1 MGEIVGCN
9 RICPQSCREQR
20 PHSRGLF
27 PGLGVGQE
35 KVFPTPGKRP
45 WEQGWENKDTG
56 DSKRN
61 DSPVGR
67 WTGSW
72 AQFLLGTQIFSL
84 SHALVMLISSLFT
97 ALQWMVIYMYLLGTI
112 IVHPLNNAMAVA
124 SLEEYLYVLDS
135 FFSWN
140 VGPAHIIG
148 ISTEV
153 YYFYEYGIEQIVQ
166 QYEWLEKDLQ
176 VRIRTSDIIVNFWCT
191 HLDFCFQKSGRTLCN
206 AYKL

>member
-1 MGEIVGCN
+1 M
-9 RICPQSCREQR
+9 
-20 PHSRGLF
+20 L
-27 PGLGVGQE
+27 
-35 KVFPTPGKRP
+35 
-45 WEQGWENKDTG
+45 
-56 DSKRN
+56 
-61 DSPVGR
+61 
-67 WTGSW
+67 
-72 AQFLLGTQIFSL
+72 
-84 SHALVMLISSLFT
+84 HA
-97 ALQWMVIYMYLLGTI
+97 
-112 IVHPLNNAMAVA
+112 NARAVA
-124 SLEEYLYVLDS
+124 SLEAYLYVLDS

-191 HLDFCFQKSGRTLCN
+191 HLDFCFKKSGQTLCN